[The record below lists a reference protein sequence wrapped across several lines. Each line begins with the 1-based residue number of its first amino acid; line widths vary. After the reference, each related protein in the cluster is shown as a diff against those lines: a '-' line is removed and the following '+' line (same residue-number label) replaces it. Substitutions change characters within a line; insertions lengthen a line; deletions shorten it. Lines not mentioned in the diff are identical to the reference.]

1 MVASICHVH
10 PSSPWST
17 ICQQSLVRQLFRLI
31 SFVDRLSE
39 LYECCVLYLP
49 NLSIISAPLYES
61 VGRVVDASLIRYLP
75 YILYDIVHLSI
86 SETLSSLAALLKLLS
101 KLKTITLLYHS
112 IFTFYIVSEMV
123 TDLDHYKYSI
133 IWYIRINNGN
143 YLIFMKTQMNFL
155 FEPSIKINIEIKF
168 NWIFQF
174 LSILKGIA
182 FVKIYTLMSVD
193 P

>member
-31 SFVDRLSE
+31 SLVDRLSE

-75 YILYDIVHLSI
+75 SVLYDIVHLSI
-86 SETLSSLAALLKLLS
+86 SEILSSLAALINLLS
-101 KLKTITLLYHS
+101 KFKTIILLYHS

-123 TDLDHYKYSI
+123 TDLDQYKYSI
-133 IWYIRINNGN
+133 VRYIRINNGN
-143 YLIFMKTQMNFL
+143 YLIFMKTQMHFFIWAFYWNQIQLNFS
-155 FEPSIKINIEIKF
+155 FFF
-168 NWIFQF
+168 NAKRYCFC
-174 LSILKGIA
+174 
-182 FVKIYTLMSVD
+182 
-193 P
+193 